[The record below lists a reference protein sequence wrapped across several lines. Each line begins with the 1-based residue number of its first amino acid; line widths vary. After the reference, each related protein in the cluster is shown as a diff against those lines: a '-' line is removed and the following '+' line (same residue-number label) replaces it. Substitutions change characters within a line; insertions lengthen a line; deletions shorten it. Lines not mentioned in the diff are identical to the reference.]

1 MGRHRVG
8 VTVTKTLP
16 LARLDSDY
24 FDTGTEA

>member
-1 MGRHRVG
+1 MVRHRVG

-24 FDTGTEA
+24 FESGLET